1 MFTTGVFY
9 MNNRLSV
16 VFVIVLLLAA
26 PLAMAST
33 TAPTS
38 STATTA
44 KTAAATHAQ
53 AVKQKRI
60 THIQTRV
67 ARLERL
73 ETILLSK
80 SETLRLAKVARVKSQ
95 VRKLQTRL
103 AGLQGK

>member
-1 MFTTGVFY
+1 
-9 MNNRLSV
+9 MNHRLSV
-16 VFVIVLLLAA
+16 VPIIVLLLAA

-33 TAPTS
+33 TATKA
-38 STATTA
+38 STASIKTA
-44 KTAAATHAQ
+44 TAGATVKTAAATHAQ

-60 THIQTRV
+60 AHTQTRI

-95 VRKLQTRL
+95 VRKLQARL
-103 AGLQGK
+103 NNLQGK